1 MGKIR
6 GKKKVERG
14 RKRRA
19 RGKQDEGDG
28 EETAGDDDDDDDAGR
43 KNGARQAK
51 RVPTGAE
58 PVTLGLDELVRR

>member
-28 EETAGDDDDDDDAGR
+28 EETAGDDDDDDAGR